1 MNQPINYEENPS
13 LFAYIEQIIRG
24 NVQTIS
30 LPNGDKVFSSKVH
43 LINPENAICIF
54 EERYNRKEIP
64 CRFTYDDYI
73 QNENLQKTITGLKM
87 DSDAF
92 WLLVMFCFDYS
103 CSILLNGLKL
113 KETPKIRLEKF
124 WRLLNESDDF
134 ILSLSIKGNKGNY
147 TIDDD
152 RTMTVI
158 LKWIVAGYK
167 TDKDSI
173 DILGLDLSAKN
184 PIFEDSEESNSVL
197 IWHFASLLKYFF
209 ELNPQ
214 FKGRATKGNH
224 GQLNRNLLISRLI
237 YYTRLSTN
245 PCFKDDSESLKGFFK
260 QYKDKN
266 ISFLSSIYPT
276 F

>member
-1 MNQPINYEENPS
+1 
-13 LFAYIEQIIRG
+13 
-24 NVQTIS
+24 
-30 LPNGDKVFSSKVH
+30 
-43 LINPENAICIF
+43 
-54 EERYNRKEIP
+54 
-64 CRFTYDDYI
+64 
-73 QNENLQKTITGLKM
+73 M
-87 DSDAF
+87 DSNAF
-92 WLLVMFCFDYS
+92 WLLTMFCFDYS

-124 WRLLNESDDF
+124 WRMLNESDDF
-134 ILSLSIKGNKGNY
+134 NLSLSIKGNKGNY

-152 RTMTVI
+152 RTMTAI

-167 TDKDSI
+167 TDKDSNNL
-173 DILGLDLSAKN
+173 LGFDLSDKN

-260 QYKDKN
+260 QYKSKN
-266 ISFLSSIYPT
+266 ISLLSSIYPI
-276 F
+276 